1 MNAMVLAHHGIKGQ
15 KWGVRRYQNKDGS
28 LTPAGRKRVNQLES
42 EYTSL
47 TGKKINKEN
56 NTHGSSTQ
64 SKPKQKTIEERTKE
78 LQAQRQLL
86 QTQKDILQLNKQIS
100 ELQPDTRS
108 AGRKFIEKNGPALG
122 KIVWDSVGKQ
132 TFQKVVEKKL
142 GLNQKSASDKLAQQA
157 KDLENMYK
165 VKDYKSKLGKES
177 ESQKI
182 KRERDDQQNRY
193 YREHFRD
200 MADELE
206 KKRKQ
211 K

>member
-1 MNAMVLAHHGIKGQ
+1 MSEIVLAHHGIKGQ

-28 LTPAGRKRVNQLES
+28 LTPAGRKRVSRLES

-47 TGKKINKEN
+47 TGKKINREN
-56 NTHGSSTQ
+56 SGHSSSGQ
-64 SKPKQKTIEERTKE
+64 PKPKQKTIEERTKE
-78 LQAQRQLL
+78 LQAQKQLL
-86 QTQKDILQLNKQIS
+86 QTQKDILDLNRQIS
-100 ELQPDTRS
+100 SLQPDTRS
-108 AGRKFIEKNGPALG
+108 AGRKFIEKNGPVLG

-132 TFQKVVEKKL
+132 TFQKVLNKKL
-142 GLNQKSASDKLAQQA
+142 GLDQKSASEKLAQQA

>member
-1 MNAMVLAHHGIKGQ
+1 MNELILVHHGVKGQ
-15 KWGVRRYQNKDGS
+15 KWGIRRYQNKDGS
-28 LTPAGRKRVNQLES
+28 LTPAGRKRVAKLES
-42 EYTSL
+42 QYMNL
-47 TGKKINKEN
+47 TGKRINRKA
-56 NTHGSSTQ
+56 SQ
-64 SKPKQKTIEERTKE
+64 SARPKTIEERTKE
-78 LQAQRQLL
+78 LQAKRQLL
-86 QTQKDILQLNKQIS
+86 QTQKDILDLNRQIS
-100 ELQPDTRS
+100 TLQPDTRS
-108 AGRKFIEKNGPALG
+108 AGRKFIEKQGPVLA
-122 KIVWDSVGKQ
+122 KIAWDSVGKQ
-132 TFQKVVEKKL
+132 TFQKVLDKKL
-142 GLNQKSASDKLAQQA
+142 GLDKKSTSEKLAQQA

>member
-1 MNAMVLAHHGIKGQ
+1 MSELVLSHHGIKGQ
-15 KWGVRRYQNKDGS
+15 KWGIRRYQNKDGS
-28 LTPAGRKRVNQLES
+28 LTPAGRKKVAKLEAR
-42 EYTSL
+42 YTTL
-47 TGKKINKEN
+47 TGKKIRKESGG
-56 NTHGSSTQ
+56 HGSSPSST
-64 SKPKQKTIEERTKE
+64 KPKTIEERTKE
-78 LQAQRQLL
+78 LQAKRQLL
-86 QTQKDILQLNKQIS
+86 QTQKDILDLNRQIS
-100 ELQPDTRS
+100 TLQPDTRS
-108 AGRKFIEKNGPALG
+108 AGRKFIEKQGPVLA
-122 KIVWDSVGKQ
+122 KIAWDSVGKQ
-132 TFQKVVEKKL
+132 TFQKVLDKKL
-142 GLNQKSASDKLAQQA
+142 GLDKKSTSEKLAQQA